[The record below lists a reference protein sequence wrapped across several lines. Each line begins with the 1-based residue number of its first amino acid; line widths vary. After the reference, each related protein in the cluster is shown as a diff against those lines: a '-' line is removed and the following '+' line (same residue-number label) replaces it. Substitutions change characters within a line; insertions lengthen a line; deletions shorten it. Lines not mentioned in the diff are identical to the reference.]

1 VHLVDER
8 GHAVDAEYH
17 VETDG
22 GHLALIMESRSG
34 MSGRRAPR
42 NPDYNRALAILLAR
56 LGRLNAV
63 LVDALV
69 DSRHTQDLG
78 VPEADRRLIQ
88 APIRLALEPDA
99 DVLRRRL
106 GTAQAKIAQAP
117 DATKGGNST
126 KRIRIRV
133 DVPGY
138 RLGDSARLARAVA
151 VPVAQGAEQGPG
163 YWWEREIGENVW
175 MEITR
180 RDDIGTDL
188 KAPSAARGGVATAS
202 HDLVRL
208 VQPGDV
214 VVHYDSHRE
223 AIVGISAAAS
233 TAEPAPIYWVARGS
247 YARRAGEQP
256 RWLPGLRVALDRYRQ
271 LEPPVTLADIR
282 QRKDVLLAL
291 RQRIQARADGQP
303 IYFPWIPYQ
312 DTLRTF
318 QSYLVKMPQEA
329 ISLFSQLRAMVDQEE
344 AQPPGFVP
352 ASPAEQAE
360 EAVKDAAGK
369 LARPGRGQ
377 GFHLDQ
383 EAKIAVEALAM
394 NVATEFYS
402 KAWDVEDVHGSK
414 SYDLICRRGHEE
426 KHVEVKGTT
435 KDGAEVILTPNEVR
449 HAQENPCTA
458 LFVVSNITVKRAEDG
473 TVTATGGEHHC
484 YDPWRLDDGILIP
497 LGFRYQIPA
506 SQLRAPQSPGRH

>member
-1 VHLVDER
+1 VHLVNDHGR
-8 GHAVDAEYH
+8 AMDAEYH

-22 GHLALIMESRSG
+22 DHLALIMESRSG
-34 MSGRRAPR
+34 TSGRRAPR
-42 NPDYNRALAILLAR
+42 NPDYNRALTILLAR

-78 VPEADRRLIQ
+78 VPEADRRLIR

-99 DVLRRRL
+99 DALRRRL

-126 KRIRIRV
+126 KRIRLRV

-138 RLGDSARLARAVA
+138 HLGDAVRLVRVLA
-151 VPVAQGAEQGPG
+151 VPIVQGAGKGPG
-163 YWWEREIGENVW
+163 YWWEREVGEDVW

-180 RDDIGTDL
+180 RDDIGADL

-202 HDLVRL
+202 YDLLRL

-223 AIVGISAAAS
+223 AIIGVSVADS
-233 TAEPAPIYWVARGS
+233 TAEPAPIYWVARRS

-256 RWLPGLRVALDRYRQ
+256 RWLPGLRVDLDQHRE
-271 LEPPVTLADIR
+271 LEPAVTLADIR
-282 QRKDVLLAL
+282 QRKDALLAL

-303 IYFPWIPYQ
+303 IYFPWIPYR

-329 ISLFSQLRAMVDQEE
+329 VSLFPQLRVMVDRAE
-344 AQPPGFVP
+344 AHPPGLVL

-360 EAVKDAAGK
+360 EAVEDAAGK
-369 LARPGRGQ
+369 LARPGKGQ
-377 GFHLDQ
+377 GFQLDQ
-383 EAKIAVEALAM
+383 EAKVAVEALAM
-394 NVATEFYS
+394 NMAAEFYS
-402 KAWDVEDVHGSK
+402 KAWDVEDVHGTK
-414 SYDLICRRGHEE
+414 SYDLICRRGQEE
-426 KHVEVKGTT
+426 KHIEVKGTT
-435 KDGAEVILTPNEVR
+435 TDGAEVILTPNEVK
-449 HAQENPCTA
+449 HARENPCTA
-458 LFVVSNITVKRAEDG
+458 LFVVSNITVDRAEDG

-484 YDPWRLDDGILIP
+484 YDPWRLDDGTLMP
-497 LGFRYQIPA
+497 LGFRYQVPA
-506 SQLRAPQSPGRH
+506 IRCTSDG